1 MLVFFG
7 IYAFN
12 NPDGYT
18 SDHGCYVYKI
28 AGAQFVTSI
37 DVPDAL
43 DAYDYMNVG
52 M

>member
-18 SDHGCYVYKI
+18 SDKGCYVYKI
-28 AGAQFVTSI
+28 AGIQLYSDI
-37 DVPDAL
+37 DVPDAF

-52 M
+52 K